1 APPLAGRAAPLPLIG
16 QAQARAVARAR
27 SRVARDLHSFARC
40 ECEWRDLE
48 PSDRETLL
56 TQHVGP
62 TRAGNRV
69 DCVDCVDCVDW
80 STPAA
85 TAAAAAA
92 APCFAAALLLQL
104 AACLRLSASAA
115 KMGRKKNKAGNSA
128 PANGT
133 ESSDKSQPDRG
144 KKKAQAAGQGPSQG
158 QGQGAAG
165 PPCLGQ
171 AAPAALQ
178 AELQSKGPKQ
188 YSFGS
193 SQQPGEVDNS
203 VLKISLPPDLER
215 RILELI
221 NARRSE
227 QLAPEGSAS
236 RRLTNKKL
244 L

>member
-1 APPLAGRAAPLPLIG
+1 
-16 QAQARAVARAR
+16 
-27 SRVARDLHSFARC
+27 
-40 ECEWRDLE
+40 
-48 PSDRETLL
+48 
-56 TQHVGP
+56 
-62 TRAGNRV
+62 
-69 DCVDCVDCVDW
+69 
-80 STPAA
+80 
-85 TAAAAAA
+85 
-92 APCFAAALLLQL
+92 
-104 AACLRLSASAA
+104 
-115 KMGRKKNKAGNSA
+115 MGRKKNKAGNSA

-171 AAPAALQ
+171 ASPAALQ

-244 L
+244 LDVYTALQDTGFERSHVEQAMASTVTRGGDLRSALDWLCLNLPDEALPDGFSQRLEEEEEKTRPRFSPPTPAAQPPRETARGDARR